1 MNYFNEETA
10 ELDGET
16 LWRNMFPINKLKVFK
31 NEPIARKINVPK
43 IKYTYQANNLKR
55 NDIEIEVLA

>member
-10 ELDGET
+10 DMDGEN
-16 LWRNMFPINKLKVFK
+16 LWRQMFPIQSLKQFK
-31 NEPIARKINVPK
+31 TNLEVKKFNLPK